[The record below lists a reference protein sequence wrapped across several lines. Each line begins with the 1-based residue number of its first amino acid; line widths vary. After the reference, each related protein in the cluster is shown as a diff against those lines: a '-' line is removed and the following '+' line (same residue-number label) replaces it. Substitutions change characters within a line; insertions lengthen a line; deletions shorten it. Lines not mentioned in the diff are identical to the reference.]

1 MKTKYLLIAA
11 VTLFTVACSKDMLE
25 KYPQDKINDMNF
37 WNAASEVTMYAN
49 QFYSSFTKEYI
60 WQYDN
65 YTDNNAPNNR
75 NAYIWGES
83 VVPVTGGGWGKT
95 DWERIRGCNY
105 ALQRVARMAR
115 TSELDVAEA
124 ELRFFKSYYY
134 LEKVKRFGDIP
145 WFDKDLQTNSE
156 ELYKGRD
163 ARKVVVANIL
173 SDLDYAVQHLPPTS
187 PTDRLTKYAA
197 LALKAET
204 CLFEGTFRKY
214 HGLGDFEELL
224 RQAANSCEEI
234 MKTGIFSLYTTGKP
248 NEDYFNLFVQY
259 ELKGNPE
266 GILVDRYITNK
277 RMNNDVRKIGEAQ
290 TGFTKDFVESY
301 LCKDGLP
308 ISLSKLY
315 KGDARFEDEFVDR
328 DPRMAQTVYNSD
340 RPYRI
345 YDDGS
350 VMYKPMPQFDL
361 LFCPTSYNIIK
372 GYSPYEKDR
381 QENQGVIDHFVY
393 RYGLILVSYAE
404 AKAELGECTQG
415 VLDKSIN
422 LLRSRVGMPPL
433 MVAVG
438 FVDPN
443 WPKWEVAVSPLIN
456 EIRRERRVECCEEAI
471 RFDDLVRWKAGKL
484 LENPKTQYGALDPA
498 TASYRVIYPGFERKW
513 NDKLYL
519 YPIPSQEISLNPA
532 LKQNHGWE

>member
-1 MKTKYLLIAA
+1 MKIKYLLISVVA
-11 VTLFTVACSKDMLE
+11 LFTAACNKDMLE

-49 QFYSSFTKEYI
+49 QFYASFTKEYI

-65 YTDNNAPNNR
+65 YSDNNAPNAR
-75 NAYIWGES
+75 NTYIWGES
-83 VVPVTGGGWGKT
+83 VVPVTGGGWAKT

-105 ALQRVARMAR
+105 ALQRVARMER
-115 TSELDVAEA
+115 TAELDVAEA

-134 LEKVKRFGDIP
+134 LEKVKRFGDVP
-145 WFDKDLQTNSE
+145 WFEKDLQTNSE

-163 ARKVVVANIL
+163 SREVVITNIL
-173 SDLDYAVQHLPPTS
+173 ADLDYAIKYLPPTS
-187 PTDRLTKYAA
+187 VTDRLTKYAA
-197 LALKAET
+197 LALKVET

-214 HGLGDFEELL
+214 HGLGNFEELL

-234 MKTGIFSLYTTGKP
+234 MGSGIFSLYTTGKP
-248 NEDYFNLFVQY
+248 LEDYFNLFVQY

-266 GILVDRYITNK
+266 GIMVDRYITNK

-308 ISLSKLY
+308 ISLSPLY

-328 DPRMAQTVYNSD
+328 DPRMSQTVYNSD

-345 YDDGS
+345 YDNGS
-350 VMYKPMPQFDL
+350 IMYKPMPEFDL

-381 QENQGVIDHFVY
+381 QENQGVIDHFIY

-404 AKAELGECTQG
+404 AKAELGECTQD
-415 VLDKSIN
+415 VLDKSVN
-422 LLRSRVGMPPL
+422 LLRSRVGMPSL
-433 MVAVG
+433 TVTVG

-456 EIRRERRVECCEEAI
+456 EIRRERRIECCEEAT

-484 LENPKTQYGALDPA
+484 LENPKTQRGALDPA

-519 YPIPSQEISLNPA
+519 YPIPSQELSLNPV